1 MSVFSIKEDKALNI
15 NESELSLKNKNIL
28 VTGVSR
34 PKGIGAAIVRTLA
47 KAGAN
52 IVFHGLPSYDR
63 ELKYNDASTEFSKE
77 LLSELSSEGHTIFA
91 LPESDLAENR
101 IPERVIVEAVDRLG
115 FLDGLVLNHAYSTW
129 VPIGEWTLENIDAH
143 LNTNVRASMLMIQ
156 AFANQLPEDKNAA
169 ITLFTSGQY
178 LGPMIKEIPYAVSK
192 DAIIGLCKQT
202 AVALAPKNIRVNCIN
217 PGATDTGYI
226 NPEDETYKTIL
237 NMFPA
242 GRWGMPEDAARLV
255 HFLQSD
261 YAYWIT
267 GQIIAS
273 EGGFRRDIVV

>member
-1 MSVFSIKEDKALNI
+1 MNI
-15 NESELSLKNKNIL
+15 NESGLSLKNKNIL

-34 PKGIGAAIVRTLA
+34 SKGIGATIVRTLA

-52 IVFHGLPSYDR
+52 IVFHGLPSYDT
-63 ELKYNDASTEFSKE
+63 ELEYNDASTEFSNE
-77 LLSELSSEGHTIFA
+77 LLRELSSKGHTIFP
-91 LPESDLAENR
+91 LPASDLTESQ
-101 IPERVIVEAVDRLG
+101 IPERVISEAVDRLG

-129 VPIGEWTLENIDAH
+129 VPIGEWTSENIDAH

-156 AFANQLPEDKNAA
+156 AFTKQLPEGKNAA

-178 LGPMIKEIPYAVSK
+178 LGPMIKEMAYAVSK

-217 PGATDTGYI
+217 PGATDTGYLS
-226 NPEDETYKTIL
+226 PKDEIYKTVS
-237 NMFPA
+237 NMFPT

-267 GQIIAS
+267 GQVIAS
-273 EGGFRRDIVV
+273 EGGFRRDIGV